1 MIKSVSVYTTT
12 IIFWLSIFGTIFCG
26 LHPKIRNYIIPGKKT
41 MSFWQAAALMFTG
54 LYSSS
59 VLYWSFFESV
69 LFKDDP
75 NFIALFPDKVGNPHF
90 LTAMTLYNWG
100 LSLYTILFISLIV
113 CIFVSKYKDI
123 YLAPKYKYFLKGV
136 FIFLAIFST
145 TRIMASLASY
155 ILPLKFILNMFSN
168 INQNW
173 IIVLA
178 LLVTVF
184 WSASGGLQHIKK
196 FANIC
201 ALCVLIYT
209 LIFITKLFMLN
220 DGAIYIANA
229 TKEFTMLVF
238 NLDFIKAQFQFNN
251 QFIAD
256 WTVLFATIQIVCAL
270 PAFYFFYITLQG
282 RTIKEAILIYNVS
295 MILPTFVI
303 FAINS
308 ALVQILA
315 QQNDFPLSADN
326 YFDMY
331 AMIFDYVNLGHF
343 AAIIL
348 FFSMFTLIVTSV
360 DSIIYACARYLEIP
374 ILVDTDSHKHSP
386 KYLAFIIAF
395 LVVLGSFLMYVLSS
409 KSKPAL
415 AVRLYELNYYA
426 CVAIFLPLLYMTY
439 KVIKSFHEKKSNNTL

>member
-1 MIKSVSVYTTT
+1 MIKSLSVYTST
-12 IIFWLSIFGTIFCG
+12 IILWLSIFGTIFCG
-26 LHPKIRNYIIPGKKT
+26 LHPKIRNYVIPGKKT
-41 MSFWQAAALMFTG
+41 MSFWQAASLMFTG

-75 NFIALFPDKVGNPHF
+75 NFIALFPDKIGNPQF

-100 LSLYTILFISLIV
+100 WSHYTILFIAIIV

-123 YLAPKYKYFLKGV
+123 YLAPKHKHLLKGV

-155 ILPLKFILNMFSN
+155 ILPLKFILNMFSG

-173 IIVLA
+173 ILVLA
-178 LLVTVF
+178 LLATVF

-209 LIFITKLFMLN
+209 LIFVTKLFLLN
-220 DGAIYIANA
+220 DGASYITYVA
-229 TKEFTMLVF
+229 KEFVL
-238 NLDFIKAQFQFNN
+238 LSIDPDFIKAQFQFNN
-251 QFIAD
+251 PFIAD
-256 WTVLFATIQIVCAL
+256 WTILFTTIQIVTVL
-270 PAFYFFYITLQG
+270 PAFYFFYIIMQG
-282 RTIKEAILIYNVS
+282 RAVKDFILLFNIAL
-295 MILPTFVI
+295 ILPTFII
-303 FAINS
+303 FTINS
-308 ALVQILA
+308 SLVQILA
-315 QQNDFPLSADN
+315 QQNNFPLSADN

-331 AMIFDYVNLGHF
+331 AMIFDYVNLGHI

-348 FFSMFTLIVTSV
+348 FLSMFTLIVTSV
-360 DSIIYACARYLEIP
+360 DSIIYACAKYLNIP
-374 ILVDTDSHKHSP
+374 ISVDTDSHQHSP
-386 KYLAFIIAF
+386 KYVAFTVTF
-395 LVVLGSFLMYVLSS
+395 LIVLGSFLMYVLGS

-415 AVRLYELNYYA
+415 AIRLYELNYYA